1 MLLYQRKKVNHISN
15 SASKTIPAQIS
26 VEPGQNHL
34 HCLHC
39 IQAVPDCQSSYI
51 ILKRK
56 NGGYPQMCSDF
67 FTSM

>member
-1 MLLYQRKKVNHISN
+1 MLLYQRKKVNHIPN
-15 SASKTIPAQIS
+15 TAPKTTSVQIS
-26 VEPGQNHL
+26 VEPGRNHL

-39 IQAVPDCQSSYI
+39 IQAVPDCQSSHI

-67 FTSM
+67 FTNI